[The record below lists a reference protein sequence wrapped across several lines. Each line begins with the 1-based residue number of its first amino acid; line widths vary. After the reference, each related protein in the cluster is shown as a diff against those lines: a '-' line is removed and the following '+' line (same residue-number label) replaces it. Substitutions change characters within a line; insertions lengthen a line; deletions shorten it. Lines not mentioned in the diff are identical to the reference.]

1 MIFYNTHLRRVY
13 QRSTGKVSCVKLLV
27 ATNNPGKL
35 AEYRPLLAELPLE
48 IISLREADINFEPA
62 ETGLTFKE
70 NAVLKA
76 RAYAG
81 RSGLLTLADDSGL
94 EIDALYGEP
103 GVHSARYEDT
113 GRGEDVKRYQSVL
126 RQLDGVPWENRT
138 ARFRCVVAVA
148 TPDGLVETA
157 EGAVEGFIGL
167 EPRGEYGFGY
177 DPIFFIPEYNCTMA
191 QLAPE
196 VKNRISHRARAVE
209 AALPILR

>member
-1 MIFYNTHLRRVY
+1 M
-13 QRSTGKVSCVKLLV
+13 KLLV

-35 AEYRPLLAELPLE
+35 AEYHPLLAELPLE
-48 IISLREADINFEPA
+48 IISLREAGINFEPA
-62 ETGLTFKE
+62 ETGLTFEE

-76 RAYAG
+76 RAHAE

-103 GVHSARYEDT
+103 GVHSARYEGT

-126 RQLDGVPWENRT
+126 RKLDGVPWENRT

-148 TPDGLVETA
+148 TPDGLVETV
-157 EGAVEGFIGL
+157 EGTVEGFIGL
-167 EPRGEYGFGY
+167 EPQGEYGFGY

-209 AALPILR
+209 AALPILRRHGS

>member
-1 MIFYNTHLRRVY
+1 M
-13 QRSTGKVSCVKLLV
+13 KLLV

-35 AEYRPLLAELPLE
+35 AEYRPLLADLSLE
-48 IISLREADINFEPA
+48 IISLREAGINFEAA
-62 ETGLTFKE
+62 ETGLTFEE

-76 RAYAG
+76 RAYAE

-94 EIDALYGEP
+94 EIDALDGEP
-103 GVHSARYEDT
+103 GVHSARYEGT
-113 GRGEDVKRYQSVL
+113 GRGEEVTRYQSVL
-126 RQLDGVPWENRT
+126 RKLDGVPWENRT

-157 EGAVEGFIGL
+157 EGAVEGFIGV

-177 DPIFFIPEYNCTMA
+177 DSIFFIPEYNCTMA

-196 VKNRISHRARAVE
+196 IKNRISHRARAVE
-209 AALPILR
+209 AALPILRRHGS